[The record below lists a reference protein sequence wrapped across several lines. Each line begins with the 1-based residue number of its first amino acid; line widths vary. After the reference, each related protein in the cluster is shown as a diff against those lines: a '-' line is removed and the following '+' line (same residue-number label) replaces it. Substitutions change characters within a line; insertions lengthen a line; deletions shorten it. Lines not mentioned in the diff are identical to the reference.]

1 MNITLVADDVYVITQ
16 DEETVIP
23 EDLDSIEIPQD
34 LLDKVEELRKRTK
47 IDRNIADQD
56 VDKLSTFHYDG
67 QRYNCNLC
75 KVFAGKYK
83 VGSVTWHFP
92 NFSHEKAL
100 SYADNLCS

>member
-1 MNITLVADDVYVITQ
+1 MYVISQ

-23 EDLDSIEIPQD
+23 EDLESIEIPQD

-47 IDRNIADQD
+47 IDRNIAEQD
-56 VDKLSTFHYDG
+56 VDKLSTFHFDG

-83 VGSVTWHFP
+83 VSSLIW
-92 NFSHEKAL
+92 FSQ
-100 SYADNLCS
+100 SFNMRR